1 MKIRPIEEKDW
12 TMLKNIVHAQE
23 HFRPAEIRVALEIID
38 FVLKQQSEEDYII
51 RVVEGEDHEIMG
63 YVCYGK
69 APLTD
74 AVYDLYWIIV
84 HPAYQNQGAGSL
96 LLDSAQRDLKR
107 RQARLLLIET
117 SSLPAYAK
125 PRAFYSKHGFQ
136 EIARI
141 KDYYEQGDDKIIF
154 GKFFNSQ

>member
-1 MKIRPIEEKDW
+1 MRIRPIQEKDW
-12 TMLKNIVHAQE
+12 PRLKNIVQAQD
-23 HFRPAEIRVALEIID
+23 HFRSAEIRVALEIID
-38 FVLKQQSEEDYII
+38 FALKQQSEEDYII
-51 RVVEGEDHEIMG
+51 RLVEGEEDEILG

-74 AVYDLYWIIV
+74 AVYDLYWIII

-96 LLDSAQRDLKR
+96 LLNYTEQDLKR

-125 PRAFYSKHGFQ
+125 PRAFYSKHGFR

-154 GKFFNSQ
+154 GKFFNYQ

>member
-1 MKIRPIEEKDW
+1 MRIRPIQGKDW
-12 TMLKNIVHAQE
+12 KALKNIVHAQD
-23 HFRPAEIRVALEIID
+23 HFRPTEILVALEIID
-38 FVLKQQSEEDYII
+38 LALKQQNEEDYII
-51 RVVEGEDHEIMG
+51 RLVEGEEHEILG

-84 HPAYQNQGAGSL
+84 HPAYQNQGVGSFL
-96 LLDSAQRDLKR
+96 LNYAQQDLKR

-117 SSLPAYAK
+117 SSLLAYAK

-141 KDYYEQGDDKIIF
+141 KDYYEKGDDKIIF
-154 GKFFNSQ
+154 AKFFNYQ